1 VLSVLRGTPTAAG
14 ATTPARS
21 LRLTGIFATD
31 PLWCMSKHSLSAL
44 VVILVFIAGLLAVLT
59 MLAPDALAGQVPLLA
74 GLGAVVALALWF
86 TLERLRPTPAA
97 TPAPEETAEEEAAA
111 PPEPEQPSPVP
122 AVQILSLL
130 QRKGRLIDFL
140 QEDIQAYDD
149 AQIGAAVRNV
159 HSGCREVLDEHVTL
173 APVMEKDENTS
184 VTIDPGFDA
193 HAIRLTGTVSGE
205 PPFDG
210 VLRHRGW
217 RVERIDLPQQMQER
231 DDLIVAPA
239 EVEVN

>member
-1 VLSVLRGTPTAAG
+1 
-14 ATTPARS
+14 
-21 LRLTGIFATD
+21 
-31 PLWCMSKHSLSAL
+31 MSKHSLTAL
-44 VVILVFIAGLLAVLT
+44 IVILVFVAGLLAVLT
-59 MLAPDALAGQVPLLA
+59 MLAPDALAGQLPLLA

-86 TLERLRPTPAA
+86 TLERLRPAPTSAPS
-97 TPAPEETAEEEAAA
+97 PEEAPEAEAPT

-122 AVQILSLL
+122 AVQLLSLL

-159 HSGCREVLDEHVTL
+159 HSGCREVLDAHVTL

-193 HAIRLTGTVSGE
+193 HTIRLTGTVSGE
-205 PPFDG
+205 PPFTG

-217 RVERIDLPQQMQER
+217 RVERIDLPQQMQELK
-231 DDLIVAPA
+231 DLIVAPA

>member
-1 VLSVLRGTPTAAG
+1 
-14 ATTPARS
+14 
-21 LRLTGIFATD
+21 
-31 PLWCMSKHSLSAL
+31 MSKHSLTAL
-44 VVILVFIAGLLAVLT
+44 VVILVFVAGLLAVLT
-59 MLAPDALAGQVPLLA
+59 LLAPDALAGQLPLLA

-86 TLERLRPTPAA
+86 TLERLRPTPVA
-97 TPAPEETAEEEAAA
+97 PPSPEETAEAAA
-111 PPEPEQPSPVP
+111 TPSAPAALSPVP
-122 AVQILSLL
+122 AVQLLSLL

-149 AQIGAAVRNV
+149 AQIGAAARNV
-159 HSGCREVLDEHVTL
+159 HSGCREVLDAHVTL
-173 APVMEKDENTS
+173 APVMKNDENTS

-205 PPFDG
+205 PPFNG

-217 RVERIDLPQQMQER
+217 RVEHIDLPQQMQER
-231 DDLIVAPA
+231 EALIVAPA

>member
-1 VLSVLRGTPTAAG
+1 
-14 ATTPARS
+14 
-21 LRLTGIFATD
+21 
-31 PLWCMSKHSLSAL
+31 MSKHSITTL
-44 VVILVFIAGLLAVLT
+44 VVILLFVAGLLAVLT
-59 MLAPDALAGQVPLLA
+59 MLAPEALAGQVPLLA

-86 TLERLRPTPAA
+86 TLERLRPTTSAQSPR
-97 TPAPEETAEEEAAA
+97 EEVAEEEA
-111 PPEPEQPSPVP
+111 PTPSKPEQPSPVP

-173 APVMEKDENTS
+173 APVMTDIENS
-184 VTIDPGFDA
+184 KVTIDAGFDA

-205 PPFDG
+205 PPFNG

-217 RVERIDLPQQMQER
+217 RVEHIDLPQQMQER
-231 DDLIVAPA
+231 EDLIVAPA
-239 EVEVN
+239 EVEVNGG

>member
-1 VLSVLRGTPTAAG
+1 
-14 ATTPARS
+14 
-21 LRLTGIFATD
+21 
-31 PLWCMSKHSLSAL
+31 MSKHSLTAL
-44 VVILVFIAGLLAVLT
+44 VVILLFVAGLLAVLT
-59 MLAPDALAGQVPLLA
+59 MLAPEALAGQVPLLA

-86 TLERLRPTPAA
+86 TLERLRPTPVA
-97 TPAPEETAEEEAAA
+97 PPSPEETAEEEVATPSA
-111 PPEPEQPSPVP
+111 PEPPSPVP
-122 AVQILSLL
+122 AVQLLSLL

-173 APVMEKDENTS
+173 APVMTDNENS
-184 VTIDPGFDA
+184 KVTIDPGFDA

-205 PPFDG
+205 PPFNG

-217 RVERIDLPQQMQER
+217 RVEHIDLPQQMQER
-231 DDLIVAPA
+231 EDLIVAPA
-239 EVEVN
+239 EVEVNGG

>member
-1 VLSVLRGTPTAAG
+1 
-14 ATTPARS
+14 
-21 LRLTGIFATD
+21 
-31 PLWCMSKHSLSAL
+31 MSKQSLTAL
-44 VVILVFIAGLLAVLT
+44 AVILVFIAGLLAVLT
-59 MLAPDALAGQVPLLA
+59 LLAAEALAAQLPLLA

-86 TLERLRPTPAA
+86 TLERLRPAPPSA
-97 TPAPEETAEEEAAA
+97 PAPEEAAEEAAT
-111 PPEPEQPSPVP
+111 PSTPEKPSPIP
-122 AVQILSLL
+122 AVQLLSLL

-159 HSGCREVLDEHVTL
+159 HSGCREVLDAHVSL
-173 APVMEKDENTS
+173 APVMETDENTS

-205 PPFDG
+205 PPFTG
-210 VLRHRGW
+210 MLRHRGW
-217 RVERIDLPQQMQER
+217 RVEHIDLPQQMQER
-231 DDLIVAPA
+231 EALIVAPA

>member
-1 VLSVLRGTPTAAG
+1 
-14 ATTPARS
+14 
-21 LRLTGIFATD
+21 
-31 PLWCMSKHSLSAL
+31 
-44 VVILVFIAGLLAVLT
+44 

-86 TLERLRPTPAA
+86 TLERLRPAPAA
-97 TPAPEETAEEEAAA
+97 APAPEETAEAEAAA
-111 PPEPEQPSPVP
+111 PSAPEPPSPVP

-184 VTIDPGFDA
+184 VTIAPDFDA